1 MEEIKFE
8 SLNELFNRLYPAFNT
23 KVLELKNDGVMVSEI
38 KLWNYLKENK
48 WVNSS
53 RLTLYDMVSD
63 ILSLSKDDFTGDE
76 NEN

>member
-23 KVLELKNDGVMVSEI
+23 KVIELKNDGVVVSEI
-38 KLWNYLKENK
+38 KLWNYLKENT

>member
-38 KLWNYLKENK
+38 KLWNYLKKNK

>member
-23 KVLELKNDGVMVSEI
+23 KVIELKNDGVVVSEI

>member
-23 KVLELKNDGVMVSEI
+23 KVIELKNDGVMVSEV

-63 ILSLSKDDFTGDE
+63 ILSLSKNDFTGDE